1 MAGFIGRKKQ
11 IHELEKILD
20 QVSTNTDSKPGRA
33 LLMRGRR
40 RVGKSRLVEEFLAR
54 SRVPGVFFAASKQPT
69 DEELRLFSQAVLE
82 SNLPDKETF
91 RGLTFASWD
100 AALRQLANILPK
112 TSSSIIVIDELP
124 YLMESDQA
132 FEGTLQKIFDRELSR
147 NRVFLIGIGSD
158 LSMMEA
164 LNQYNRPFHQRA
176 TEMVIPPLTPIEVGS
191 MLGLNPAEAFDAYLI
206 TGGLPMICQAWE
218 SGQTMWEFLKNSLS
232 YSTSALIVSGERSL
246 AAEFPPDAKPR
257 PFLTAIGSDF
267 KTFTNIGQAAGNP
280 TSTSLQRGLTA
291 LIEKRMVIA
300 ELPLSTRPSKE
311 KRYRISDPYMRF
323 WLRFIEPNFAELE
336 RGRGD
341 RVFQRIQQGW
351 STWRGSAIEPIV
363 RDAIDLLPA
372 MKLHKQIPVVGAYW
386 TRSNNPEID
395 IIIADRKPVAKTI
408 FEVGSIKWF
417 ENKPFFN
424 SDLNELIRSS
434 TLVPGSTPETEFVIV
449 SRAGFQTT
457 PAPHI
462 RQLSP
467 KDLIQA
473 WA

>member
-1 MAGFIGRKKQ
+1 MAGFIGRKRQ
-11 IHELEKILD
+11 IEELEKILA
-20 QVSTNTDSKPGRA
+20 QISANTDSKPGRA

-54 SRVPGVFFAASKQPT
+54 SGVPGVFFAASKQST
-69 DEELRLFSQAVLE
+69 SEELRLFSQAVLE
-82 SNLPDKETF
+82 SNLPDKEVF
-91 RGLTFASWD
+91 MGLTFATWD
-100 AALRQLANILPK
+100 AALRQLASILPT
-112 TSSSIIVIDELP
+112 TSPSIIVIDELP
-124 YLMESDQA
+124 YLMESDQI

-147 NRVFLIGIGSD
+147 NRVLLIGIGSD

-176 TEMVIPPLTPIEVGS
+176 TEMVIPPLTPAEVGS
-191 MLGLNPAEAFDAYLI
+191 MLGLNPTEAFDAYLI
-206 TGGLPMICQAWE
+206 TGGLPMICQTWQNE
-218 SGQTMWEFLKNSLS
+218 QTMWEFLKDSLS

-246 AAEFPPDAKPR
+246 AAEFPPDTKPR
-257 PFLTAIGSDF
+257 PFLSAIGSDF

-280 TSTSLQRGLTA
+280 TGTSLQRGLTA
-291 LIEKRMVIA
+291 LIEKRIVVA

-311 KRYRISDPYMRF
+311 KRYRIADPYMRF
-323 WLRFIEPNFAELE
+323 WLRFIDPNFAELE

-351 STWRGSAIEPIV
+351 PTWRGSAIEPIV
-363 RDAIDLLPA
+363 RDAVDLLPS
-372 MKLHKQIPVVGAYW
+372 KKFHEQIPVVGSYW

-395 IIIADRKPVAKTI
+395 IIVADRKPVAKTI
-408 FEVGSIKWF
+408 FELGSIKWL
-417 ENKPFFN
+417 ENKPFSN
-424 SDLNELIRSS
+424 SDLNELIRNSS
-434 TLVPGSTPETEFVIV
+434 LVPGCNADTELVIV
-449 SRAGFQTT
+449 SRAGFQVA
-457 PAPHI
+457 PSPHI